1 MKKIIYQNTLRML
14 SVLSEMPLVFLSKEI
29 QQVALIKYA
38 RSTNTGY
45 NLTLSMR
52 MCCQSMSCKF

>member
-1 MKKIIYQNTLRML
+1 MKKNIYQNTLRML

-29 QQVALIKYA
+29 QQVTLIKYA

-45 NLTLSMR
+45 NHTLSMR